1 MNLARKHYQQHQA
14 KSAAESAAEF
24 GTMQNTNAYE
34 QQLMQLNSDKNR
46 LKNIQSKQH
55 KVELKRQL
63 LPNYKPYIQGILD
76 VKPGVQD
83 AVVTEMLVWA
93 IDIGEYDFALDL
105 AEYVLKFGLKLPDRF
120 ERSEACF
127 VTEDIAEAYLKV
139 LKTDVPID
147 ITVLERLESLITDE
161 SLEKSKRDMP
171 DEVKAKLYLALGKA
185 EMRLITGETHD
196 DLWHTVCA
204 KGYLEAAC
212 KFDDKCGGRTDLNKM
227 IKLNGRLEKNHADDI
242 WTPQKILNEAP
253 NNDKSNAALQDDQ
266 SSKNDP
272 IEISNPEGTTEQPE
286 TTNVLLNQNGSPVI
300 DDHGNMVPVSE

>member
-46 LKNIQSKQH
+46 LKNIQSKQN

-63 LPNYKPYIQGILD
+63 LPNYKPYIQGILE

-83 AVVTEMLVWA
+83 AVVTEILVWA

-105 AEYVLKFGLKLPDRF
+105 AEYVLEHGLKLPDRF

-127 VTEDIAEAYLKV
+127 ITEDIADEFLKV
-139 LKTDVPID
+139 LKTDVHVD

-161 SLEKSKRDMP
+161 SLDKSKRDMP
-171 DEVKAKLYLALGKA
+171 DEVKAKLYMALGKA
-185 EMRLITGETHD
+185 EMRLITGEQLV
-196 DLWHTVCA
+196 DLVHATRA
-204 KGYLEAAC
+204 RDFLDQAC
-212 KFDDKCGGRTDLNKM
+212 KLDDKCGGRTDLNKM
-227 IKLNGRLEKNHADDI
+227 TKFVTKLQ
-242 WTPQKILNEAP
+242 PVFV
-253 NNDKSNAALQDDQ
+253 KSNENL
-266 SSKNDP
+266 SN
-272 IEISNPEGTTEQPE
+272 EVSNPEPTTEQPE
-286 TTNVLLNQNGSPVI
+286 ATNVLLNQNGTPVV
-300 DDHGNMVPVSE
+300 DDHGSMVPASE

>member
-46 LKNIQSKQH
+46 LKNIQSKQN

-63 LPNYKPYIQGILD
+63 LPNYKPYLHGILE

-83 AVVTEMLVWA
+83 AVVTEMLVWS
-93 IDIGEYDFALDL
+93 IDVGEYDFALDL
-105 AEYVLKFGLKLPDRF
+105 AEYVLEHGLKLPDRF

-127 VTEDIAEAYLKV
+127 ITEDIADEFLKV
-139 LKTDVPID
+139 LKTDVSID

-161 SLEKSKRDMP
+161 SLDKSKRDMP

-185 EMRLITGETHD
+185 EMRLITGEQLV
-196 DLWHTVCA
+196 DLVHATRA
-204 KGYLEAAC
+204 RDFLEQAC
-212 KFDDKCGGRTDLNKM
+212 KLDDKCGGRTDLNKM
-227 IKLNGRLEKNHADDI
+227 TKFVTKLQPVFVKSDENPPI
-242 WTPQKILNEAP
+242 QIL
-253 NNDKSNAALQDDQ
+253 
-266 SSKNDP
+266 
-272 IEISNPEGTTEQPE
+272 NPEGTTEQPE
-286 TTNVLLNQNGSPVI
+286 ATNVLLNQNGTPVI
-300 DDHGNMVPVSE
+300 DDHGSMVPTSE

>member
-46 LKNIQSKQH
+46 LKNIQSKQN

-63 LPNYKPYIQGILD
+63 LPNYKPYLHGILE

-83 AVVTEMLVWA
+83 AVVTEMLVWS
-93 IDIGEYDFALDL
+93 IDVGEYDFALDL
-105 AEYVLKFGLKLPDRF
+105 AEYVLEHGLKLPDRF

-127 VTEDIAEAYLKV
+127 ITEDIADEFLKV
-139 LKTDVPID
+139 LKTDVSID

-161 SLEKSKRDMP
+161 SLDKSKRDMP

-185 EMRLITGETHD
+185 EMHLITGEQLV
-196 DLWHTVCA
+196 DLVHATRA
-204 KGYLEAAC
+204 RDFLEQAC
-212 KFDDKCGGRTDLNKM
+212 KLDDKCGGRTDLNKM
-227 IKLNGRLEKNHADDI
+227 TKFVTKLQPVFAKSDENPLI
-242 WTPQKILNEAP
+242 QIL
-253 NNDKSNAALQDDQ
+253 
-266 SSKNDP
+266 
-272 IEISNPEGTTEQPE
+272 NPEGTTEQPE
-286 TTNVLLNQNGSPVI
+286 ATNVLLNQNGTPVV
-300 DDHGNMVPVSE
+300 DDHDSMVPTSE

>member
-46 LKNIQSKQH
+46 LKNIQSKQN

-63 LPNYKPYIQGILD
+63 LPNYKPYLQGILE

-83 AVVTEMLVWA
+83 AVVTEMLVWS
-93 IDIGEYDFALDL
+93 IDVGEYDFALDL
-105 AEYVLKFGLKLPDRF
+105 AEYVLEHGLKLPDRF

-127 VTEDIAEAYLKV
+127 ITEDIADEFLKV

-161 SLEKSKRDMP
+161 SLDKSKRDMP

-185 EMRLITGETHD
+185 EMRLITGEQLV
-196 DLWHTVCA
+196 DLVHATRA
-204 KGYLEAAC
+204 RDFLEQAC
-212 KFDDKCGGRTDLNKM
+212 KLDDKCGGRTDLNKM
-227 IKLNGRLEKNHADDI
+227 TKLVTKLQPVFAKSDKNLPI
-242 WTPQKILNEAP
+242 QIL
-253 NNDKSNAALQDDQ
+253 
-266 SSKNDP
+266 
-272 IEISNPEGTTEQPE
+272 NPEGTTEQPE
-286 TTNVLLNQNGSPVI
+286 AINVLLNQNGTPVV
-300 DDHGNMVPVSE
+300 DDHGSMVPASE

>member
-46 LKNIQSKQH
+46 LKNIQSKQN

-63 LPNYKPYIQGILD
+63 LPNYKPYLHGILE

-83 AVVTEMLVWA
+83 AVVTEMLVWS
-93 IDIGEYDFALDL
+93 IDVGEYDFALDL
-105 AEYVLKFGLKLPDRF
+105 AEYVLEHGLKLPDRF

-127 VTEDIAEAYLKV
+127 ITEDIADEFLKV
-139 LKTDVPID
+139 LKTDVSID

-161 SLEKSKRDMP
+161 SLDKSKRDMP

-185 EMRLITGETHD
+185 EMRLITGEQLV
-196 DLWHTVCA
+196 DLVHATRA
-204 KGYLEAAC
+204 RDFLEQAC
-212 KFDDKCGGRTDLNKM
+212 KLDDKCGGRTDLNKM
-227 IKLNGRLEKNHADDI
+227 TKFVTKLQPVFAKSDENLPI
-242 WTPQKILNEAP
+242 QIL
-253 NNDKSNAALQDDQ
+253 
-266 SSKNDP
+266 
-272 IEISNPEGTTEQPE
+272 NPEGTTEQPE
-286 TTNVLLNQNGSPVI
+286 ATNVLLNQNGTPVI
-300 DDHGNMVPVSE
+300 DDHGSMVPTSE

>member
-46 LKNIQSKQH
+46 LKNIQSKQN

-63 LPNYKPYIQGILD
+63 LPNYKPYILGILE

-83 AVVTEMLVWA
+83 AVVTEILVWA

-105 AEYVLKFGLKLPDRF
+105 AEYVLEHGLKLPDRF

-127 VTEDIAEAYLKV
+127 ITEDIADEFLKV
-139 LKTDVPID
+139 LKTDVQVD

-161 SLEKSKRDMP
+161 SLDKSKRDMP

-185 EMRLITGETHD
+185 EMRLITGEQLV
-196 DLWHTVCA
+196 DLVHATRA
-204 KGYLEAAC
+204 RDFLDHAC
-212 KFDDKCGGRTDLNKM
+212 KLDDKCGGRTDLNKM
-227 IKLNGRLEKNHADDI
+227 TKFVTKLQ
-242 WTPQKILNEAP
+242 PVFV
-253 NNDKSNAALQDDQ
+253 KSN
-266 SSKNDP
+266 
-272 IEISNPEGTTEQPE
+272 EILSNEVSNPEPTTEQPE
-286 TTNVLLNQNGSPVI
+286 ATNVLLNQNGTPVV
-300 DDHGNMVPVSE
+300 DDHGSMVPASE

>member
-46 LKNIQSKQH
+46 LKNIQSKQN

-63 LPNYKPYIQGILD
+63 LPNYKPYLHGILE

-83 AVVTEMLVWA
+83 AVVTEMLVWS
-93 IDIGEYDFALDL
+93 IDVGEYDFALDL
-105 AEYVLKFGLKLPDRF
+105 AEYVLEHGLKLPDRF

-127 VTEDIAEAYLKV
+127 ITEDIADEFLKV
-139 LKTDVPID
+139 LKTDVSID

-161 SLEKSKRDMP
+161 SLDKSKRDMP

-185 EMRLITGETHD
+185 EMRLITGEQLV
-196 DLWHTVCA
+196 DLVHATRA
-204 KGYLEAAC
+204 RDFLEQAC
-212 KFDDKCGGRTDLNKM
+212 KLDDKCGGRTDLNKM
-227 IKLNGRLEKNHADDI
+227 TKFVSKLQANLVPSDVKVPSEQPK
-242 WTPQKILNEAP
+242 E
-253 NNDKSNAALQDDQ
+253 
-266 SSKNDP
+266 NDP
-272 IEISNPEGTTEQPE
+272 IQILNPEGTTEQPE
-286 TTNVLLNQNGSPVI
+286 ATNVLLNQNGTPII
-300 DDHGNMVPVSE
+300 DDHGSMVPTSE

>member
-46 LKNIQSKQH
+46 LKNIQSKQN

-63 LPNYKPYIQGILD
+63 LPNYKPYLQGILE

-83 AVVTEMLVWA
+83 AVVTEMLVWS
-93 IDIGEYDFALDL
+93 IDVAEYDFALDL
-105 AEYVLKFGLKLPDRF
+105 AEYVLEHGLKLPDRF

-127 VTEDIAEAYLKV
+127 ITEDIADEFLKV
-139 LKTDVPID
+139 LKTDVSID

-161 SLEKSKRDMP
+161 SLDKSKRDMP

-185 EMRLITGETHD
+185 EMRLITGEQLV
-196 DLWHTVCA
+196 DLVHATRA
-204 KGYLEAAC
+204 RDFLEQAC
-212 KFDDKCGGRTDLNKM
+212 KLDDKCGGRTDLNKM
-227 IKLNGRLEKNHADDI
+227 IKLVSKLQLAV
-242 WTPQKILNEAP
+242 AP
-253 NNDKSNAALQDDQ
+253 AVETE
-266 SSKNDP
+266 SK
-272 IEISNPEGTTEQPE
+272 PEPEPTTEQPE
-286 TTNVLLNQNGSPVI
+286 ATNVLLNQNGTPVV
-300 DDHGNMVPVSE
+300 DDHGSMVPASE

>member
-1 MNLARKHYQQHQA
+1 MNLARKHFQQHQA

-46 LKNIQSKQH
+46 LKNIQSKQN

-63 LPNYKPYIQGILD
+63 LPNYKPYLQGILE

-83 AVVTEMLVWA
+83 AVVTEMLVWS
-93 IDIGEYDFALDL
+93 IDVGEYDFALDL

-127 VTEDIAEAYLKV
+127 ITEDIADEFLKV
-139 LKTDVPID
+139 LKTDVSID

-161 SLEKSKRDMP
+161 SLDKSKRDMP

-185 EMRLITGETHD
+185 EMRLITGEQLV
-196 DLWHTVCA
+196 DLVHATRA
-204 KGYLEAAC
+204 RDFLDQAC
-212 KFDDKCGGRTDLNKM
+212 KLDDKCGGRTDLNKM
-227 IKLNGRLEKNHADDI
+227 TKFVNKLQPVFAKSDENPPI
-242 WTPQKILNEAP
+242 QIL
-253 NNDKSNAALQDDQ
+253 
-266 SSKNDP
+266 
-272 IEISNPEGTTEQPE
+272 NPEGTTEQPE
-286 TTNVLLNQNGSPVI
+286 ATNVLLNQNGTPVV
-300 DDHGNMVPVSE
+300 DDHGSMVPASE